1 MSIYKRGK
9 FYWYRFVFDGKL
21 IRESTKQGNDKVA
34 RQMEAAHRTALAKG
48 EVGIREKKPAPTLKE
63 FLQSE
68 FLPYAKTAH
77 AMKPG
82 TLRYY
87 QQGSDMLKQSKIV
100 GLAIDQITDQ
110 NARHFEAE
118 YSELSPSGI
127 NRGLRTLRRAL
138 NLAYQWARI
147 EKPVRI
153 KLAKGE
159 RQRDRVLTDDEL
171 SEYLNVCPQ
180 PWKDCA
186 TIIAEE
192 GMRPGEVFALQWQ
205 HILLNEHGG
214 LIRIADGKSK
224 AARRVLPMTP
234 NVFALLA
241 KRSDAAGRPVDGYVF
256 PSKSAEGH
264 FTGNVAKDQHAR
276 ALESCGVTPFVPYI
290 LRHTALTNLAKKGAD
305 AHTLA
310 RIAGHSSIVIT
321 MRYVHPQADAIERVF
336 AMAHGKIKQ
345 KRLRGNARQKHAEVG
360 TKVGTLEKSTEKL
373 SVAARDENAS
383 RAAQTL
389 EISGA
394 GRGSRTPKVLS
405 TGGF

>member
-9 FYWYRFVFDGKL
+9 FYWYRFVFNGKL

-48 EVGIREKKPAPTLKE
+48 EVGIRDRKPTPSLKE

-68 FLPYAKTAH
+68 FLPYTKTAH
-77 AMKPG
+77 AAKPG

-87 QQGSDMLKQSKIV
+87 QQGCDMLEQSKIA

-147 EKPVRI
+147 EKPIRI

-159 RQRDRVLTDDEL
+159 KQRDRVLTDQEL
-171 SEYLNVCPQ
+171 SNYLAACPQ

-186 TIIAEE
+186 TIVAEE
-192 GMRPGEVFALQWQ
+192 GMRPGEVFVLRWQ
-205 HILLNEHGG
+205 HILLNQYGG

-234 NVFALLA
+234 NVYAVLVRRFE
-241 KRSDAAGRPVDGYVF
+241 AAGEPGDGYVF
-256 PSKSAEGH
+256 PSKSADGH
-264 FTGNVAKDQHAR
+264 LTGNVAKDQHAR
-276 ALESCGVTPFVPYI
+276 ALKACDVAPFVPYI

-336 AMAHGKIKQ
+336 ALAHGKVKGQLSAQTKQ
-345 KRLRGNARQKHAEVG
+345 AGVG
-360 TKVGTLEKSTEKL
+360 TKVGTIENSTENR
-373 SVAARDENAS
+373 SVARRS
-383 RAAQTL
+383 RN
-389 EISGA
+389 
-394 GRGSRTPKVLS
+394 GREPA
-405 TGGF
+405 

>member
-63 FLQSE
+63 FLQLE

-77 AMKPG
+77 ATKPG

-87 QQGSDMLKQSKIV
+87 QQGSDMLQHSKIAARQ
-100 GLAIDQITDQ
+100 LDQITDQ

-118 YSELSPSGI
+118 HSLLSPSGI

-159 RQRDRVLTDDEL
+159 KQRDRVLTDQEL
-171 SEYLNVCPQ
+171 SKYLAACPQ

-192 GMRPGEVFALQWQ
+192 GMRPGEVFTLQWQ
-205 HILLNEHGG
+205 HILLNKHGG

-224 AARRVLPMTP
+224 AAKRVLPMTP
-234 NVFALLA
+234 NVYAVLLE
-241 KRSDAAGRPVDGYVF
+241 RFEDAGQPVDGYLF
-256 PSKSAEGH
+256 PSKSADGH
-264 FTGNVAKDQHAR
+264 LTGNVAKDQHAR
-276 ALESCGVTPFVPYI
+276 ALEDCDVTPFVPYI

-321 MRYVHPQADAIERVF
+321 MRYVHPQADAIERAF
-336 AMAHGKIKQ
+336 AMAHGKIKPR
-345 KRLRGNARQKHAEVG
+345 RLRGQTKVKEAGVG
-360 TKVGTLEKSTEKL
+360 TKVDTLEKSTEKL
-373 SVAARDENAS
+373 SFSPRSKN
-383 RAAQTL
+383 QL
-389 EISGA
+389 EHA
-394 GRGSRTPKVLS
+394 
-405 TGGF
+405 

>member
-9 FYWYRFVFDGKL
+9 FYWYRFVFHGKL

-63 FLQSE
+63 FLESE

-77 AMKPG
+77 ATRSG

-87 QQGSDMLKQSKIV
+87 QQGSDMLKQSKIA

-118 YSELSPSGI
+118 YSDLSPSGI

-147 EKPVRI
+147 EKPVQI

-159 RQRDRVLTDDEL
+159 KQRDRVLTDEEL
-171 SEYLNVCPQ
+171 SHYLAACPQ

-192 GMRPGEVFALQWQ
+192 GMRPGEVFVLQWQ
-205 HILLNEHGG
+205 HILLNQYGG

-224 AARRVLPMTP
+224 AARRVLPTTP
-234 NVFALLA
+234 NVYAVLL
-241 KRSDAAGRPVDGYVF
+241 KRFEAAGQPVDGYVF
-256 PSKSAEGH
+256 PSKSSVGH
-264 FTGNVAKDQHAR
+264 LTGNVAKDQHAR
-276 ALESCGVTPFVPYI
+276 ALESCDVTSFVPYI

-336 AMAHGKIKQ
+336 AMAHGKIKP
-345 KRLRGNARQKHAEVG
+345 KRLEGETERKDAGVG
-360 TKVGTLEKSTEKL
+360 TKLGTLESSTQER
-373 SVAARDENAS
+373 SPARSKNVRKPA
-383 RAAQTL
+383 
-389 EISGA
+389 
-394 GRGSRTPKVLS
+394 
-405 TGGF
+405 

>member
-9 FYWYRFVFDGKL
+9 FYWYRFVFNGKL
-21 IRESTKQGNDKVA
+21 IRESTKQTSDKVA

-63 FLQSE
+63 FLDSE

-77 AMKPG
+77 ATKRG

-100 GLAIDQITDQ
+100 GLAINQITDQ
-110 NARHFEAE
+110 TARHFEAE
-118 YSELSPSGI
+118 YSQLSPSGI

-138 NLAYQWARI
+138 NVAYQWARI
-147 EKPVRI
+147 DKPVRI

-159 RQRDRVLTDDEL
+159 KQRDRVLTDGEL
-171 SEYLNVCPQ
+171 SKYLAACPQ

-205 HILLNEHGG
+205 HVLLNQQRG

-224 AARRVLPMTP
+224 AARRVLPTTP
-234 NVFALLA
+234 NVYALLM
-241 KRSDAAGRPVDGYVF
+241 KRFEAAGQPVDGFVF
-256 PSKSAEGH
+256 PSESADGH
-264 FTGNVAKDQHAR
+264 LTGNVAKDQHAR
-276 ALESCGVTPFVPYI
+276 ALKACGVTPFVPYI

-336 AMAHGKIKQ
+336 SMAHGKIGP
-345 KRLRGNARQKHAEVG
+345 KRVLGETGGKEGGVG
-360 TKVGTLEKSTEKL
+360 TKLGTLENSAEKH
-373 SVAARDENAS
+373 SVPPRRRNGLNPA
-383 RAAQTL
+383 
-389 EISGA
+389 
-394 GRGSRTPKVLS
+394 
-405 TGGF
+405 